1 MTDVTTDLST
11 ARSTALAGAAG
22 AAGPD
27 QPARV
32 PSPVRERDRV
42 RGATSPDRPQPLT
55 RSASPT
61 RPLPDGRGVGG
72 APSGSAR
79 RARARARQAG
89 FTLVEVIVV
98 LSIMGLIMSL
108 VGPRVLGYLTD
119 AKAKTARIQVETLS
133 SAVELFFIDNGR
145 YPLDSEGL
153 QALVSPPAA
162 LSSWNGPYLKGAA
175 VPKDPWG
182 RPYLYASPD
191 RGRSFLITVTG
202 ADREDPRARPRPGSA
217 PALPGGGRQADLKAD
232 LSGRAAE

>member
-1 MTDVTTDLST
+1 
-11 ARSTALAGAAG
+11 
-22 AAGPD
+22 
-27 QPARV
+27 
-32 PSPVRERDRV
+32 

-55 RSASPT
+55 RSAWPP
-61 RPLPDGRGVGG
+61 RPLPDGRGEGR
-72 APSGSAR
+72 APSSRAR
-79 RARARARQAG
+79 RARVRARAREAG

-202 ADREDPRARPRPGSA
+202 AEGREDPRARPRPGSA

-232 LSGRAAE
+232 RQADLSGRAAE